1 MHKGIRHKS
10 RKNKSRK
17 NKSRKYRGG
26 MGATEYV
33 TGMYGTVDQQM
44 AEANANHMRL
54 TPLTTPSTIA
64 HSQSGGKSRRK
75 GKGKGK
81 KSFRLPSQE
90 TSSRLAGG
98 DAQGEEEKKEDDAMG
113 GNHFPLNPADYG
125 GEMGKM
131 SDGQK
136 GGYMMQLLER
146 AAVPFGLMALRNYAG
161 KYSKKNRK
169 YKK

>member
-33 TGMYGTVDQQM
+33 TGMLGNVDQQL
-44 AEANANHMRL
+44 ALANMNHMQL
-54 TPLTTPSTIA
+54 TPQSGTQSGT
-64 HSQSGGKSRRK
+64 QSGGKSRRK
-75 GKGKGK
+75 GKGK
-81 KSFRLPSQE
+81 KSFRLPNQE

-98 DAQGEEEKKEDDAMG
+98 DADNEEEQDG
-113 GNHFPLNPADYG
+113 GNHFPLNPAEYG
-125 GEMGKM
+125 GQVGAM

-146 AAVPFGLMALRNYAG
+146 AAVPFGLLALRNYAG